1 MQGCLLK
8 SPITLTPALR
18 VLPYRQ
24 IAAEVAERLVSARG
38 ADPLAPW
45 VEEVV
50 VPSAGMSQAIARE
63 LLQRLPNGIAALQL
77 QSIETLAQRVVNA
90 AGEYPRVASEAE
102 RRLAMR
108 AAVRA
113 IDHPMMESRGIAA
126 MLERSYRD
134 VRDSGLTLADLKPS
148 LMLRAWREYERHIA
162 RLGAIDAA
170 DLLRRATELANTA
183 RPQLIAG
190 FYDMTFA
197 QRRFVEAL
205 DVKGMWIPTGL
216 TLPGGLLQ
224 TPQAT
229 DYRQPTT
236 DHRAHDTRET
246 EFHSVC
252 AQIAELLAN
261 GTAPHDIGIVARS
274 FEPYDAAL
282 LERFAAE
289 HGFRTTL
296 AVDIPLTAHRI
307 GRGAITLLRLREREF
322 PRADVFELVRDG
334 LRVTTAL
341 NVDTIDAATRRA
353 RIAGG
358 TSAEL
363 ASLRGRP
370 FLDSYIDLVAELE
383 RLTAKIDIAELSS
396 MFHLD
401 TELDLAAADALD
413 EIATLFKRFGSHD
426 AASVIDAIE
435 NVTLR
440 QPATDNQQ
448 PVVHASDVLRFR
460 GRSFQHLFVVRM
472 QDDVFPQRRIED
484 PLLPDADRRALGIR
498 EIGDG
503 ADEEKLLFQLLLYSS
518 ENVTFSFAASD
529 GFGKVLRVSRFARH
543 AVVGSRLSVVSEPIT
558 HRQPTTN
565 NRQLQLLVRSGTR
578 STFDGYLTRVSD
590 QIKARLHAI
599 SPTQLEDFGEC
610 PQKFL
615 LKHIL
620 GVEDVDH
627 PERELQIQPRDKG
640 KLDHEILERFYKTG
654 ADLEALIDEAFDR
667 HEQEQPPFNRTI
679 RAIERRATKR
689 LLREFVESDRAELE
703 ASHLTPQ
710 WFEYRFGTKHRELA
724 QHPEPFVVNAAGV
737 PIRIEGMIDRIDS
750 DGIRFRI
757 VDYKSGKA
765 LRHAGLSEKIDRGV
779 RLQLA
784 LYAMAVAEFFGADA
798 AKVSGAIKP
807 LVVEDAKPAKY
818 AFALA
823 EKRDGL
829 LETLDLFV
837 SSILASTF
845 PAFPID
851 GDFDSCKYCPVNHS
865 CRTRHDFDERHAA
878 QRQKDPRTMLGT
890 LR

>member
-1 MQGCLLK
+1 
-8 SPITLTPALR
+8 
-18 VLPYRQ
+18 
-24 IAAEVAERLVSARG
+24 
-38 ADPLAPW
+38 
-45 VEEVV
+45 
-50 VPSAGMSQAIARE
+50 
-63 LLQRLPNGIAALQL
+63 
-77 QSIETLAQRVVNA
+77 
-90 AGEYPRVASEAE
+90 
-102 RRLAMR
+102 
-108 AAVRA
+108 
-113 IDHPMMESRGIAA
+113 
-126 MLERSYRD
+126 
-134 VRDSGLTLADLKPS
+134 
-148 LMLRAWREYERHIA
+148 
-162 RLGAIDAA
+162 
-170 DLLRRATELANTA
+170 
-183 RPQLIAG
+183 
-190 FYDMTFA
+190 
-197 QRRFVEAL
+197 
-205 DVKGMWIPTGL
+205 
-216 TLPGGLLQ
+216 
-224 TPQAT
+224 
-229 DYRQPTT
+229 
-236 DHRAHDTRET
+236 
-246 EFHSVC
+246 
-252 AQIAELLAN
+252 
-261 GTAPHDIGIVARS
+261 
-274 FEPYDAAL
+274 
-282 LERFAAE
+282 
-289 HGFRTTL
+289 
-296 AVDIPLTAHRI
+296 
-307 GRGAITLLRLREREF
+307 
-322 PRADVFELVRDG
+322 
-334 LRVTTAL
+334 
-341 NVDTIDAATRRA
+341 
-353 RIAGG
+353 
-358 TSAEL
+358 
-363 ASLRGRP
+363 
-370 FLDSYIDLVAELE
+370 
-383 RLTAKIDIAELSS
+383 

-503 ADEEKLLFQLLLYSS
+503 ADEEKLLFQLLLDSS
-518 ENVTFSFAASD
+518 EHVTFSFAASD

-565 NRQLQLLVRSGTR
+565 NRQLQLLVRSGTQ
-578 STFDGYLTRVSD
+578 STFDGYLTAVSD

-750 DGIRFRI
+750 DGVRFRI

-798 AKVSGAIKP
+798 ANVSGAIKP

-829 LETLDLFV
+829 LETLELFV

-878 QRQKDPRTMLGT
+878 QRQKDPRTMMGT